1 MEVGVLKKN
10 TIRITTKT
18 IEKKGESIEDYNK
31 QTKSKNNN
39 FYNFKGTI
47 GFFGPSGTF
56 TEEAASKIGRD
67 LIPFDSIL
75 DVLDAVEIGEI
86 NIGVVPIE
94 NSIEGPVGVTLD
106 LLVHDYDLKIKRE
119 ITIPIS
125 HNLLIN
131 PDADILDIKYVY
143 SHIQALSQC
152 RKFTD
157 RLGVVVNSTPSTSAA
172 AEMIKGKRNSAA
184 IGTKRAAKIYGLK
197 IAASNIQDYKNNV
210 TRFVV
215 IDKTDHK
222 PTGNDKTSIVFSIM
236 DDKPGRLYKIL
247 EVFADNNINL
257 TKIESRPSK
266 EKLGSYIFFV
276 DFEGH
281 RTDKKIS
288 NILNNIRSN
297 LGYIKVLGSYPT
309 EGED

>member
-1 MEVGVLKKN
+1 MEESKGQCIKKN
-10 TIRITTKT
+10 I
-18 IEKKGESIEDYNK
+18 DNK
-31 QTKSKNNN
+31 QL
-39 FYNFKGTI
+39 YNYSGKI
-47 GFFGPSGTF
+47 GFFGPAGSF
-56 TEEAASKIGRD
+56 TEEAASILGHD
-67 LIPFDSIL
+67 LVPFDSIL
-75 DVLDAVEIGEI
+75 EVLDAVDNDEV
-86 NIGVVPIE
+86 NVGVVPIE

-106 LLVHDYDLKIKRE
+106 LLVHDYDLKIKQE
-119 ITIPIS
+119 IIIPIS

-131 PDADILDIKYVY
+131 TDADIGDIKFVY

-152 RKFTD
+152 RKFTEK
-157 RLGVVVNSTPSTSAA
+157 LGLVANSTSSTSAA
-172 AEMIKGKRNSAA
+172 AEMVKGKKDSAA
-184 IGTKRAAKIYGLK
+184 IGTKRAGDIYGLK

-215 IDKTDHK
+215 IDKTDHE

-281 RTDKKIS
+281 RADKNIW

-309 EGED
+309 EGEDLDSFR

>member
-1 MEVGVLKKN
+1 ME
-10 TIRITTKT
+10 
-18 IEKKGESIEDYNK
+18 ESENHCN
-31 QTKSKNNN
+31 QKSTDNEQVPNYPCK
-39 FYNFKGTI
+39 I

-56 TEEAASKIGRD
+56 TEEAASTIGEH

-75 DVLDAVEIGEI
+75 EVLDAVEKGEI
-86 NIGVVPIE
+86 DIGVVPIE

-119 ITIPIS
+119 IIIPIS

-131 PDADILDIKYVY
+131 PEVNIEDIKFVY

-152 RKFTD
+152 RKFTEK
-157 RLGVVVNSTPSTSAA
+157 LGVVVNSTSSTSAA
-172 AEMIKGKRNSAA
+172 AEMVKGKMNSGA
-184 IGTKRAAKIYGLK
+184 IGTKRAGEIYGLK

-266 EKLGSYIFFV
+266 EKLGSYIFFI

-281 RTDKKIS
+281 RTDKKIG

-309 EGED
+309 EGEDLDSFR

>member
-1 MEVGVLKKN
+1 MEESVEYSNKKN
-10 TIRITTKT
+10 RF
-18 IEKKGESIEDYNK
+18 DNK
-31 QTKSKNNN
+31 QFHNYTGK
-39 FYNFKGTI
+39 I
-47 GFFGPSGTF
+47 GFLGPSGSF
-56 TEEAASKIGRD
+56 TEEAASTIGDD
-67 LIPFDSIL
+67 LISFDSIL
-75 DVLDAVEIGEI
+75 EVLDAVEKGEI

-119 ITIPIS
+119 IIIPIS

-131 PDADILDIKYVY
+131 PDANIGDIKFVY

-152 RKFTD
+152 RKFTEK
-157 RLGVVVNSTPSTSAA
+157 LGIVVNSTSSTSAS
-172 AEMIKGKRNSAA
+172 AEMVKGKKNSAA
-184 IGTKRAAKIYGLK
+184 IGTKRAGEIYGLK
-197 IAASNIQDYKNNV
+197 IAASNIQDYQNNV

-215 IDKTDHK
+215 IDKTDHELMGK
-222 PTGNDKTSIVFSIM
+222 DKTSIVFSIM

-247 EVFADNNINL
+247 EVFANNNINL

-266 EKLGSYIFFV
+266 EKLGSYIFFI

-281 RTDKKIS
+281 RADKKIG

-309 EGED
+309 EGEDLDNFR

>member
-1 MEVGVLKKN
+1 MEESIKHGKKN
-10 TIRITTKT
+10 I
-18 IEKKGESIEDYNK
+18 DNK
-31 QTKSKNNN
+31 QL
-39 FYNFKGTI
+39 YNYSGKI
-47 GFFGPSGTF
+47 GFFGPAGSF
-56 TEEAASKIGRD
+56 TEEAASIIGNN

-75 DVLDAVEIGEI
+75 EVLDAVENDEI
-86 NIGVVPIE
+86 DVGVVPIE

-106 LLVHDYDLKIKRE
+106 LLVHDYDLKIKQE
-119 ITIPIS
+119 IVIPIS

-131 PDADILDIKYVY
+131 TDSDIGDIKFVY

-152 RKFTD
+152 RKFTEK
-157 RLGVVVNSTPSTSAA
+157 LGLVANSTSSTSAA
-172 AEMIKGKRNSAA
+172 AEMVKGKKDSAA
-184 IGTKRAAKIYGLK
+184 IGTKRAGEIYGLK
-197 IAASNIQDYKNNV
+197 IAATNIQDYKNNV

-215 IDKTDHK
+215 INKTDQE
-222 PTGNDKTSIVFSIM
+222 PTGKDKTSIVFSIM

-281 RTDKKIS
+281 RADKKIG

-309 EGED
+309 EGEDLDSFR

>member
-1 MEVGVLKKN
+1 M
-10 TIRITTKT
+10 
-18 IEKKGESIEDYNK
+18 DYH
-31 QTKSKNNN
+31 
-39 FYNFKGTI
+39 NFKGRI
-47 GFFGPSGTF
+47 GFFGPSGSF
-56 TEEAASKIGRD
+56 TEEAASLIGDD
-67 LIPFDSIL
+67 LVSFDSIL
-75 DVLDAVEIGEI
+75 DVLDAVEKNVV

-119 ITIPIS
+119 IIIPIS

-131 PDADILDIKYVY
+131 PDADISDVRFVY

-152 RKFTD
+152 RKFTEG
-157 RLGVVVNSTPSTSAA
+157 LGVVVNATPSTSAA
-172 AEMIKGKRNSAA
+172 AEMVKGKRNSGA
-184 IGTKRAAKIYGLK
+184 IGTKRAAEIYGLK
-197 IAASNIQDYKNNV
+197 IAASDIQDYKNNV

-215 IDKTDHK
+215 IDKNDHDK
-222 PTGNDKTSIVFSIM
+222 TGNDKTSIVFSIM
-236 DDKPGRLYKIL
+236 EDRPGGLYEIL
-247 EVFADNNINL
+247 EVFVDNSINL

-281 RTDKKIS
+281 RSDKLIGY
-288 NILNNIRSN
+288 ILNIIRSKV
-297 LGYIKVLGSYPT
+297 GYIKVLGSYPT